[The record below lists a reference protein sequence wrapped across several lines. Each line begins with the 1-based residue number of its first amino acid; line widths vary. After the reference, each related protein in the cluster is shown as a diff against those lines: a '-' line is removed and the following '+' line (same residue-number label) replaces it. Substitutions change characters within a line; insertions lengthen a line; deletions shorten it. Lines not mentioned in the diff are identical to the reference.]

1 MPLEMF
7 STVPVKVSVRVKN
20 HLSQTILLYL
30 YRFHL
35 DENCNPYLR
44 YRAKGVKMAAMY
56 FYFRAWLVPSEIKG
70 QQVLKDLG

>member
-20 HLSQTILLYL
+20 HLSQTVLLHL

-44 YRAKGVKMAAMY
+44 Y
-56 FYFRAWLVPSEIKG
+56 
-70 QQVLKDLG
+70 

>member
-7 STVPVKVSVRVKN
+7 STVPVKFSVRVKN

-30 YRFHL
+30 FRFHL
-35 DENCNPYLR
+35 DENFNPYLR

-56 FYFRAWLVPSEIKG
+56 FYFRA
-70 QQVLKDLG
+70 